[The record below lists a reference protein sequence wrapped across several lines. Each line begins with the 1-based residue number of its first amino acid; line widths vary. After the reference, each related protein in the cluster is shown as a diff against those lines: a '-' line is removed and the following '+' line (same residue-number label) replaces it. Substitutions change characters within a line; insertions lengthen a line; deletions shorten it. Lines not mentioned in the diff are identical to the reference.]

1 MISEWIFEIDPIRYI
16 SYTKIKGGSKK
27 RES

>member
-27 RES
+27 REF